1 MLSLV
6 NYQSHIIMLI
16 VIISSLKNK
25 HYDNSSTNINKKEN
39 KISKAC
45 DAFLSTLQWSLRKGC
60 EWSLI
65 TAVHS
70 LITVTDVWCVNEC
83 GCKQMH
89 LASALICVFYLS
101 AALLQICRKRV
112 WVASHMGYAKF
123 VTPGRITEAFKKC
136 SPYNRYDATILR
148 SIINVHSWQVIL
160 DLILWPSFTLSFTNV

>member
-25 HYDNSSTNINKKEN
+25 HYDNSSTNINKKEKN
-39 KISKAC
+39 LESI
-45 DAFLSTLQWSLRKGC
+45 FLSTLQWSLRKGC

-136 SPYNRYDATILR
+136 SPYNRYDSTILR
-148 SIINVHSWQVIL
+148 SIINVRSWQVIL